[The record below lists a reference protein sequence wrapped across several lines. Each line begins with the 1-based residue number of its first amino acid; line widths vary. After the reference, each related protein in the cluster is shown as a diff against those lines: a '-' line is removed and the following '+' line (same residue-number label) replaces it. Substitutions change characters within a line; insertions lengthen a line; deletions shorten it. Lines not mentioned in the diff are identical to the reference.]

1 MLILK
6 SASPRRREI
15 LQNLR
20 LNFQVNPSHVNED
33 LEPGELPLSYL
44 KRVTSSKLE
53 TEKAVLDNVY
63 IASDTIVVLGSQILG
78 KPADFAEGMKILSV
92 LSGKTHS
99 VFSGLAILRNGEILY
114 DYDETKVEF
123 KPWGEKEITSY
134 LNESKPYDKAGG
146 YGIQDEG
153 SPVLRYN
160 GSYSNVMGF
169 PLRKFY
175 QFYEVWNEY
184 LS

>member
-15 LQNLR
+15 LQNLK
-20 LNFQVNPSHVNED
+20 LNFQVNPSHINED
-33 LEPGELPLSYL
+33 IQPGESPLSYL

-53 TEKAVLDNVY
+53 MEKAVLDNVY
-63 IASDTIVVLGSQILG
+63 IASDTIVVLDSQILG
-78 KPADFAEGMKILSV
+78 KPADFAEGMEILSV

-114 DYDETKVEF
+114 EYDETKVEF
-123 KPWGEKEITSY
+123 KSWGEKEIARY
-134 LNESKPYDKAGG
+134 LNESKPYDKAGA
-146 YGIQDEG
+146 YGIQNEG
-153 SPVLRYN
+153 SPVLKFT
-160 GSYSNVMGF
+160 GSYSNVLGF

-175 QFYEVWNEY
+175 QHYSIWKEF